1 MSKSTNTVVYF
12 DWKMVIYIYV
22 CRKCRTQFM
31 LPMEK
36 SVTFT
41 GACANEI
48 IPNELA
54 LLLTKQEKEVM
65 LEFVIQCIH
74 VLNFHLNWKLCG
86 EQYNLSW
93 NIKPCHAVLFGG
105 GRQLV
110 KLQVKACHLAS
121 MKYLE
126 YEWTGND
133 HVFSEWVSDCYFMPN
148 EQYTLYNG
156 EYNLQS
162 MKWWWWS
169 VPEMRAFWLARKF
182 FFGPVKY

>member
-12 DWKMVIYIYV
+12 DWKTVIYIYV

-105 GRQLV
+105 GGGNLSSYRWKHVTWQVWSTWSTNGQAMTTFSVSELV
-110 KLQVKACHLAS
+110 IVTLCQTSNTHCIMVS
-121 MKYLE
+121 TTYNQWNDDDGQYL
-126 YEWTGND
+126 
-133 HVFSEWVSDCYFMPN
+133 
-148 EQYTLYNG
+148 
-156 EYNLQS
+156 
-162 MKWWWWS
+162 KWGPFGW
-169 VPEMRAFWLARKF
+169 PENSFL
-182 FFGPVKY
+182 GQ